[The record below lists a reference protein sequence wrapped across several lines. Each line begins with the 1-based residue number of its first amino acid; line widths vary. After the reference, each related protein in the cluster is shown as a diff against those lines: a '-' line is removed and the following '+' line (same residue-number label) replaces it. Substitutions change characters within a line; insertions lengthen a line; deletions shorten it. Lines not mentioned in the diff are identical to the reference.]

1 MTWKYKKKVLR
12 LFAPCTAAVK
22 QYSTAGVDEPFISKT
37 TDNIEQ
43 KTFLDQNFVF
53 CAIHQNIDQKFNSP
67 IQFAAHPAPR
77 SQTAF
82 NSCFMYFIVLQ
93 SVVSNNFS
101 NTLGGDF
108 LFFWSKDLNSSIGL
122 GIYLRWWHRNVQI
135 IICKAFQ

>member
-1 MTWKYKKKVLR
+1 MKIQKKVLR

-22 QYSTAGVDEPFISKT
+22 QYYSTAGVDEPFISKT
-37 TDNIEQ
+37 TDNIDQ
-43 KTFLDQNFVF
+43 KTFLDKNFLF
-53 CAIHQNIDQKFNSP
+53 CEIHQNIDQKFNSP

-108 LFFWSKDLNSSIGL
+108 LFFYQRILTQVLDLEYTCDG
-122 GIYLRWWHRNVQI
+122 GTEMFR
-135 IICKAFQ
+135 

>member
-1 MTWKYKKKVLR
+1 MKIQRKKVLG

-22 QYSTAGVDEPFISKT
+22 QYSTAEVDEPFISKT
-37 TDNIEQ
+37 KDNIDK
-43 KTFLDQNFVF
+43 KTFLDKNFLF
-53 CAIHQNIDQKFNSP
+53 CEIHQNIDQKFNSP

-108 LFFWSKDLNSSIGL
+108 LFFFIKGS
-122 GIYLRWWHRNVQI
+122 
-135 IICKAFQ
+135 

>member
-1 MTWKYKKKVLR
+1 MY
-12 LFAPCTAAVK
+12 
-22 QYSTAGVDEPFISKT
+22 YSTAGVDEPFISKT

-108 LFFWSKDLNSSIGL
+108 LFFDQRILTQVLDLEYTCDG
-122 GIYLRWWHRNVQI
+122 GTEMFR
-135 IICKAFQ
+135 